1 MMATPATPPTTPPA
15 MAPTFVPDDGGDLTE
30 GVGSAV
36 CVLSDADVDIEDPG
50 VEVEGIE
57 DVGVTIQ
64 GQISA
69 ITDLE
74 GITAEEHI
82 ISTPSSIAVH
92 HVLRSFYHFDVGK
105 LSQQDLFSF
114 CSPTQQIISDHV
126 WKRKRPETDYERWQR
141 EQDESHEPGGRPQ
154 YGPPNEFRKDD
165 YVADGTEELLHGQHY
180 SVEHRAPS
188 HGYFVSST
196 APAKPITSEG
206 SFIPTARKALHLGD
220 ETFMG
225 SLLFFAV
232 LLMISFVV
240 SKSIKRGCR
249 SLPLPRSDT
258 LDRPGLDDKQLFY
271 KT

>member
-1 MMATPATPPTTPPA
+1 MATPATPPTTPPA

-30 GVGSAV
+30 GVGPVV

-82 ISTPSSIAVH
+82 ISTPSSIAVD

-141 EQDESHEPGGRPQ
+141 EQDESYEPGGRPQ

-206 SFIPTARKALHLGD
+206 SFISYCQEGFASGRRDIYGQLTVFRRLVD
-220 ETFMG
+220 D
-225 SLLFFAV
+225 LF
-232 LLMISFVV
+232 
-240 SKSIKRGCR
+240 R
-249 SLPLPRSDT
+249 
-258 LDRPGLDDKQLFY
+258 GLDDKQLFY

>member
-1 MMATPATPPTTPPA
+1 MATPATPPTTPPA

-57 DVGVTIQ
+57 DVGVT
-64 GQISA
+64 
-69 ITDLE
+69 
-74 GITAEEHI
+74 
-82 ISTPSSIAVH
+82 
-92 HVLRSFYHFDVGK
+92 
-105 LSQQDLFSF
+105 
-114 CSPTQQIISDHV
+114 IISDHV

>member
-1 MMATPATPPTTPPA
+1 
-15 MAPTFVPDDGGDLTE
+15 MAPHKV
-30 GVGSAV
+30 
-36 CVLSDADVDIEDPG
+36 
-50 VEVEGIE
+50 VEG
-57 DVGVTIQ
+57 
-64 GQISA
+64 
-69 ITDLE
+69 
-74 GITAEEHI
+74 
-82 ISTPSSIAVH
+82 
-92 HVLRSFYHFDVGK
+92 
-105 LSQQDLFSF
+105 
-114 CSPTQQIISDHV
+114 SPTQQIISDHV